1 LLPMI
6 SKCNVQT
13 QTKSE
18 ITAARIVKKLQ
29 SASFAAFFVGGCVRD
44 RLIGVVPK
52 DYDIATS
59 ARPDEV
65 LQLFSRTSAVGL
77 KFGVVQVFEEGEWY
91 AISTFRS
98 DGVYHDGRHPNQVHY
113 TKDPQLDIQRRDFTI
128 NGLLYDPSSKQ
139 VLDFVGGQRDIRS
152 GIVRTIGLPERR
164 FQEDK
169 LRLMRAIRF
178 AARFRYDLEVETRR
192 ALHSRA
198 HEIVDVSPERV
209 RDELVKILTEGYAA
223 SGIRKL
229 DEVCLLGH
237 LLPDVLALKGV
248 AQSPEFHP
256 EGDVWTHTLVML
268 ELMDQTK
275 ANGDNIIQRESLVSI
290 DQAPDQ
296 PSSESPLPEK
306 VVVPYPSLTLA
317 MGVLLHDIGKPSTF
331 ELKDRIR
338 FNRHAEIGGCIAAKV
353 CVQLCLSKKQQDRV
367 TALVRQHLKFKDL
380 PSMKSSTLKRFISQN
395 NFEEH
400 LELYRLDCL
409 GSHGNLDNWSVA
421 RKFFNS
427 LKPEDIHPH
436 PLLTGNDLIQMGYR
450 PGPIFGRILR
460 CLRDAQLEDELQT
473 YQQAKEWVLSQF
485 EIEPPRN

>member
-1 LLPMI
+1 MA
-6 SKCNVQT
+6 
-13 QTKSE
+13 
-18 ITAARIVKKLQ
+18 AARIVKKLQ
-29 SASFAAFFVGGCVRD
+29 SSRFATFFVGGCVRD

-65 LQLFSRTSAVGL
+65 LQLFSRTIAVGSE
-77 KFGVVQVFEEGEWY
+77 FGVVQVFEEGEWY
-91 AISTFRS
+91 TVSTFRS
-98 DGVYHDGRHPNQVHY
+98 DGVYDDGRHPNEVHY
-113 TKDPQLDIQRRDFTI
+113 TKDPQLDTQRRDFTM

-178 AARFRYDLEVETRR
+178 AARFRYELEVETRR

-229 DEVCLLGH
+229 DEVGLLGH

-248 AQSPEFHP
+248 PQSPEFHP
-256 EGDVWTHTLVML
+256 EGDVWVHTLLML

-275 ANGDNIIQRESLVSI
+275 ANGGNAIQQKGLVSI
-290 DQAPDQ
+290 DQGPDQ
-296 PSSESPLPEK
+296 PSSSESSLPEK
-306 VVVPYPSLTLA
+306 VLVPYPSLTLA
-317 MGVLLHDIGKPSTF
+317 MGVLLHDIGKPSTID
-331 ELKDRIR
+331 LKDRIR

-353 CVQLCLSKKQQDRV
+353 CVRLCLSKKQRGRV
-367 TALVRQHLKFKDL
+367 TALVRHHLKFKDL
-380 PSMKSSTLKRFISQN
+380 PSMRSSTLKRFIGQKG
-395 NFEEH
+395 FEEH

-421 RKFFNS
+421 REIFSS
-427 LKPEDIHPH
+427 LKPENIDPV

-460 CLRDAQLEDELQT
+460 FVRDAQLEDQLQT
-473 YQQAKEWVLSQF
+473 HQQARKWVLRQF
-485 EIEPPRN
+485 EVEPTRN